1 MTAPHEP
8 PTLTHDTPTVVTE
21 ATSAAAVVPEACSMR
36 GAASKRRRLLVAVL
50 MASVGATVAVH
61 VAPLL
66 VVERT
71 PEMMAVRPLTPAWLA
86 ASLRSAKARPWLL
99 ARMSAP
105 LTGRL

>member
-36 GAASKRRRLLVAVL
+36 GAASRRRRLLVAVL
-50 MASVGATVAVH
+50 MASVGRTVVVVH
-61 VAPLL
+61 VAPRL

-71 PEMMAVRPLTPAWLA
+71 TEMIEARTFWRAWLA
-86 ASLRSAKARPWLL
+86 KSWRRE
-99 ARMSAP
+99 
-105 LTGRL
+105 